1 MEGIER
7 FFGNSVLHDY
17 EIERIEINYSEGTIF
32 FQFTDSGQKKQNYEI
47 KQFISI
53 NFTKNE
59 EWGKGKYVV
68 SSDVSWNDG
77 ICIIEIQLNS
87 GDICIVKCYT

>member
-1 MEGIER
+1 MEDIER

-17 EIERIEINYSEGTIF
+17 EIGKMEINYSEGTVF
-32 FQFTDSGQKKQNYEI
+32 LQFIDLKQAKKEYLI

-59 EWGKGKYVV
+59 EWGKGKYVI
-68 SSDVSWNDG
+68 SSNVFFDNG
-77 ICIIEIQLNS
+77 IWIIEIQLNS
-87 GDICIVKCYT
+87 GDICIIKCYK